1 MIKYIKI
8 FLQVIIAYVLFS
20 ILSDYLQDYVLII
33 ILIATIVVFTLYKSK
48 RSENDFYYLVSACDV
63 DKYLNLVNTKLKTK
77 DESKY
82 LLYLSYGNLYNG
94 DLENIENDIS
104 RIDTSKL
111 KARENFVFEEIKL
124 KLLYNNKDIAGY
136 EIKLEEI
143 SNGEFK
149 NTYSNELLILKA
161 PLHLLKEEYTELVD
175 LMFELIPKQKQSYR
189 VIELEYYL
197 SVAYIALGKD
207 EDAVAVLEFIT
218 KRDFKLDYVV
228 KGRALLETLSKD

>member
-1 MIKYIKI
+1 M
-8 FLQVIIAYVLFS
+8 
-20 ILSDYLQDYVLII
+20 
-33 ILIATIVVFTLYKSK
+33 
-48 RSENDFYYLVSACDV
+48 
-63 DKYLNLVNTKLKTK
+63 
-77 DESKY
+77 
-82 LLYLSYGNLYNG
+82 
-94 DLENIENDIS
+94 
-104 RIDTSKL
+104 

-218 KRDFKLDYVV
+218 KRGFKLDYVV

>member
-1 MIKYIKI
+1 MLKYIKI

-20 ILSDYLQDYVLII
+20 VLSEYLDDYVLILM
-33 ILIATIVVFTLYKSK
+33 LIATIIVFVLYRSK
-48 RSENDFYYLVSACDV
+48 RSENNFYHLVSACNV

-82 LLYLSYGNLYNG
+82 LLYLSYGKLYNG
-94 DLENIENDIS
+94 DFENIEYDIS
-104 RIDTSKL
+104 RINTSEFDL
-111 KARENFVFEEIKL
+111 REKFIYEEIKL

-136 EIKLEEI
+136 EIKLNEINNEEYKEAYQ
-143 SNGEFK
+143 ND
-149 NTYSNELLILKA
+149 LLIFKA
-161 PLHLLKEEYTELVD
+161 PLHLLKEEYAELVD